1 MKLYNEYVNEVLTKT
16 IVTGKSMQLA
26 CTRFKSDLLREDLEF
41 REYEVDRAIKFIS
54 TLKHFTGKHSGK
66 PFILEG

>member
-1 MKLYNEYVNEVLTKT
+1 MKPYNEYVNKVLTGT
-16 IVTGKSMQLA
+16 IITGKSIQLA
-26 CTRFKSDLLREDLEF
+26 CERFQSDLLREDIEF
-41 REYEVDRAIKFIS
+41 RENEVDRAINFIS